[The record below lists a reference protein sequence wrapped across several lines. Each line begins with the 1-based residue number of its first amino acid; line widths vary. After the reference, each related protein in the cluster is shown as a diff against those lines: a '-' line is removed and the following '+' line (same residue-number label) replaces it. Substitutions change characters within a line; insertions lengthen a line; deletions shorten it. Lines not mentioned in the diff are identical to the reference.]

1 MDRELTDKEKKHI
14 RMRKW
19 LRIGIAAAAICAVS
33 GGILLFGPPGVKET
47 DLKMGKAEQGR
58 IESSVTATG
67 KIVPLYEQAVVS
79 PVSTRILEVYCDE
92 GDLLEEGAS
101 MLRLDLASTEAE
113 LRRIGDEVSMK
124 QNEIEESSLRAAT
137 QLTDL
142 EMRIRAK
149 VMAVDHLKAEV
160 ENEKRLDS
168 IGSGTGDRIREA
180 QLAYET
186 GRLELEQM
194 RTQLLN
200 ERKASAAA
208 ARSKRLEG
216 DITRRNLTEMQHTL
230 DDARIRT
237 PRRGT
242 VTYIN
247 RNIGTS
253 IAAGEKLATVA
264 DLTHFKVAG
273 EIAESNSSK
282 LTSGADVNIR
292 VNRQLLHG
300 HVSTISPKSQNGMV
314 EFSVIL
320 DDDSG
325 ASLRPGLRTD
335 LNVVYDILDDVVRIP
350 NGQYFQGPGTYV
362 MFVRTAPD
370 RLERRNV
377 VLGDSNFDFVEV
389 KSGINP
395 GEEVVVS
402 DMSVYKDKRQLK
414 IKQP

>member
-33 GGILLFGPPGVKET
+33 GGILLFGTPGVKET

-101 MLRLDLASTEAE
+101 MLRLDLASTETE
-113 LRRIGDEVSMK
+113 LRCIGDEVSMK

-194 RTQLLN
+194 RTQLIN

-230 DDARIRT
+230 DDAQIRT

-414 IKQP
+414 IK

>member
-1 MDRELTDKEKKHI
+1 M
-14 RMRKW
+14 
-19 LRIGIAAAAICAVS
+19 
-33 GGILLFGPPGVKET
+33 
-47 DLKMGKAEQGR
+47 
-58 IESSVTATG
+58 
-67 KIVPLYEQAVVS
+67 
-79 PVSTRILEVYCDE
+79 
-92 GDLLEEGAS
+92 
-101 MLRLDLASTEAE
+101 
-113 LRRIGDEVSMK
+113 
-124 QNEIEESSLRAAT
+124 
-137 QLTDL
+137 
-142 EMRIRAK
+142 
-149 VMAVDHLKAEV
+149 
-160 ENEKRLDS
+160 
-168 IGSGTGDRIREA
+168 
-180 QLAYET
+180 
-186 GRLELEQM
+186 
-194 RTQLLN
+194 
-200 ERKASAAA
+200 
-208 ARSKRLEG
+208 
-216 DITRRNLTEMQHTL
+216 
-230 DDARIRT
+230 
-237 PRRGT
+237 
-242 VTYIN
+242 
-247 RNIGTS
+247 
-253 IAAGEKLATVA
+253 A

-395 GEEVVVS
+395 GEELVVS

-414 IKQP
+414 IK